1 MGVAYLF
8 YGFIMINLLSLSSYC
23 ELSLVEIP
31 GERMSLPLGP
41 AVCCFSRLIA
51 KTLHGFH
58 CCNAVRPSARS
69 RTQAVAVIDQVMGQN
84 GGRGERE
91 AMSRSVFSLST
102 RHPSDL
108 LCLLL

>member
-1 MGVAYLF
+1 MAVVYLF

-51 KTLHGFH
+51 KTLHSFH
-58 CCNAVRPSARS
+58 CCNTLRHSARS
-69 RTQAVAVIDQVMGQN
+69 RTQAVDVIDQVMGQN
-84 GGRGERE
+84 GERGEKRGNE
-91 AMSRSVFSLST
+91 
-102 RHPSDL
+102 
-108 LCLLL
+108 